1 MQEVPRE
8 YLAQLIQ
15 ARLEEILGF
24 VAGEIKRCGY
34 SGLLGAG
41 VILAG
46 GVAEQAGIRDLA
58 ESVLDL
64 PVRVGQPQGLDHL
77 DERLAGPAFATAVG
91 LMVWA
96 GHNGTAGPPASGA
109 GGTGGGLGRRR
120 WRPGP
125 AGALGGAGM
134 RGLGGRLGGAARGM
148 VRAFLP

>member
-1 MQEVPRE
+1 M
-8 YLAQLIQ
+8 
-15 ARLEEILGF
+15 
-24 VAGEIKRCGY
+24 
-34 SGLLGAG
+34 
-41 VILAG
+41 ILAG

-77 DERLAGPAFATAVG
+77 DERLAGPAFATAIG

-96 GHNGTAGPPASGA
+96 GHNGDGWAPGA
-109 GGTGGGLGRRR
+109 GRGRNGSAGWGGSAGALGQL
-120 WRPGP
+120 
-125 AGALGGAGM
+125 GALGGAGM